1 MRPVISPY
9 EALAAKVRALY
20 GRRLRYEDFLQLG
33 NCNSEQE
40 VLTTLQ
46 RYPGW
51 ATAVEGLEQSPD
63 QFIGRVELENAL
75 GDQLAREYRS
85 LCYFLPQK
93 DRKIMS
99 FPVLLAEKDAI
110 LQTLR
115 RLKATSY
122 YEGIPHSQHLEG
134 SPLDQNTLDA
144 CQDYDGLLAAT
155 QDTIY
160 SSVLYQMR
168 PESRSELP
176 DYMTV
181 ESLMYTTYFSH
192 MYQLAYQHYQGSTKA
207 TLLEAFGK
215 QTDLLNLIYILRIK
229 TYFPQTEELSHLLF
243 PFNYRLS
250 ESFLQD
256 LCAAPD
262 ANTAFTMIRS
272 SHYGECF
279 QSVDV
284 SEVEDYY
291 RKAFWEFN
299 HRQLLTAPPSV
310 YTAMSYLIL
319 KDFEMHALVNVIES
333 VKYNVPFDST
343 FARLIST

>member
-20 GRRLRYEDFLQLG
+20 GRRLHLEDFLQLG

-40 VLTTLQ
+40 VLTMLQ
-46 RYPGW
+46 RHPGW
-51 ATAVEGLEQSPD
+51 APAVEGLEQSAD

-75 GDQLAREYRS
+75 GKQLAQEYRS
-85 LCYFLPQK
+85 LCYFLPRK
-93 DRKIMS
+93 DRKIMY
-99 FPVLLAEKDAI
+99 FPVFLAEKNAI

-122 YEGIPHSQHLEG
+122 YEGIPHSHHLEG
-134 SPLDQNTLDA
+134 SSLDQNTLDT
-144 CQDYDGLLAAT
+144 CQDYDGLLTAT
-155 QDTIY
+155 KNTIY
-160 SSVLYQMR
+160 FPVLRQMR
-168 PESRSELP
+168 PEDGSELP

-181 ESLMYTTYFSH
+181 ESLMYTAYFSH
-192 MYQLAYQHYQGSTKA
+192 MYQLAYQHYRGSTKA

-243 PFNYRLS
+243 PFNYRLKA
-250 ESFLQD
+250 SFLQD

-262 ANTAFTMIRS
+262 ADAAFAMIQNS
-272 SHYGECF
+272 PYGECF
-279 QSVDV
+279 EDVKV

-291 RKAFWEFN
+291 RRAFWEFN
-299 HRQLLTAPPSV
+299 HRQLLNGPPSV
-310 YTAMSYLIL
+310 YTAMSYLNL
-319 KDFEMHALVNVIES
+319 KTLELHALVNVIES
-333 VKYNVPFDST
+333 VKYHVPYDST
-343 FARLIST
+343 FARLITT